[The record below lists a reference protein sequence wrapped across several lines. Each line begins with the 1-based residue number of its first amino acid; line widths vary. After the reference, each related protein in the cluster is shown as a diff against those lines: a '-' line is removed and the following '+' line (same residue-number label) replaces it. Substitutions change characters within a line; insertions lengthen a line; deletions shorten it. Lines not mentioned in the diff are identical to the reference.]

1 MQNLLNKLSRNGL
14 QTYLLLFITYSFL
27 IIFYDPPL
35 GLMDDFK
42 NLEHIQS
49 LNDNFIIYYLEYKRF
64 ISATVSYSNV
74 FSIFNQ

>member
-42 NLEHIQS
+42 NLEHSEFLSHNSIILPLYVPMNKS
-49 LNDNFIIYYLEYKRF
+49 DIDFVIKTFINI
-64 ISATVSYSNV
+64 IN
-74 FSIFNQ
+74 